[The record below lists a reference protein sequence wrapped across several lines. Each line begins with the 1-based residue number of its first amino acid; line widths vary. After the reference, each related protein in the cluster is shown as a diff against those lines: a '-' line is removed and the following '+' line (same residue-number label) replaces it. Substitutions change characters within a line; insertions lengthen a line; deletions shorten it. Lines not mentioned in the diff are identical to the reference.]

1 MITVAVFSGYNF
13 FNIFLILITVSISL
27 SELSLSKCV
36 TTTIKGKLNIFANY
50 IQLVFCVSLTPETT
64 HNAYYGKNEHK
75 LDTTCFYLWPPTSM
89 NDNILLEFYN
99 HDYMGIS
106 VLFVKI
112 FPFASNAIT
121 WWLFVWVMP
130 DMNSSLWVNTFV
142 REEPLPLSFYP
153 LLITPSNVLFPEP
166 GSPINSSLI
175 SNLTPCCGSLVTMSS
190 TMFPLSPSAAI
201 TTVTLAC
208 ILLASVHIVFN
219 DSYIYYLSKPVGLPS
234 SSTPMR

>member
-1 MITVAVFSGYNF
+1 
-13 FNIFLILITVSISL
+13 
-27 SELSLSKCV
+27 
-36 TTTIKGKLNIFANY
+36 
-50 IQLVFCVSLTPETT
+50 
-64 HNAYYGKNEHK
+64 
-75 LDTTCFYLWPPTSM
+75 
-89 NDNILLEFYN
+89 
-99 HDYMGIS
+99 MGIS

-234 SSTPMR
+234 SSTPMRQYAYPCPSLTLNFICVAKCSIRSRVGLTSLSLYQILPQSSYFQKDLTITFLFFLATFLFSGYINSIKSSRFISVSSASIILLCTLITKGNSNS